1 MDNQKLATR
10 VTSIR
15 VSPSVAA
22 AQKVRDLKAQG
33 REILNL
39 TVGEPDFDTP
49 ESIKAAAMEAIS
61 AGDTKY
67 TPVNGT
73 DALRKGVQHDFAT
86 RLGISCTL
94 DQICVGGVPNRSSSW
109 R

>member
-1 MDNQKLATR
+1 MDHQKLATR

-33 REILNL
+33 HEILDL

-49 ESIKAAAMEAIS
+49 EPIKAAAVAAIA
-61 AGDTKY
+61 AGETKY
-67 TPVNGT
+67 TAVNGT
-73 DALRKGVQHDFAT
+73 EALRKAVQHDFAT
-86 RLGISCTL
+86 RLGITCTL
-94 DQICVGGVPNRSSSW
+94 DQICVGGGANRSSSW